1 MKAAAQKLFKNQL
14 FILLLNSVF
23 AYTAFCAVIIA
34 TLNIPPDDILESNLQ
49 EIILVF
55 EDYD

>member
-1 MKAAAQKLFKNQL
+1 M
-14 FILLLNSVF
+14 LNGVF

-34 TLNIPPDDILESNLQ
+34 TLNIPPDAIVDSNLH
-49 EIILVF
+49 EVILVF